1 MKAMRAGAL
10 VVCMLLWL
18 AGAVGAQTPTTGQI
32 TGVVRDQSGAVV
44 SGAAISASST
54 AGVQRETTSDEAGNF
69 AFSLLPPGSYRLE
82 VTKSGFSPVTA
93 EAVTVR
99 ITQTTGLEINLEVAV
114 QKAIV
119 EVRAEQA
126 DSAAHGTVIQQ
137 EQIRQLPLPTR
148 NFQQLLTLT
157 AGTSGPV
164 QNSSELGRGA
174 APIYVN
180 GNRATSNS
188 VIINGADA
196 NSIGTGS
203 LPNLAI
209 PATDTLQEFI
219 VQTSQYDASQ
229 GRVSGGVV
237 AAVTKSGT
245 NDFHGNVYEFFRN
258 TVLNANNYFLNRAG
272 ISLPPYQRN
281 QFGGTLGGPVLK
293 DKLWFFV
300 SYQGSR
306 EVNGTSL
313 LNSIGTVF
321 VPQNLTNDRS
331 DAGVDALA
339 ASYGLAPCA
348 TPPVTL
354 TFPPCFHPMAKFLL
368 QAKLPNGAYVIPS
381 APNPVPV
388 TFGQIPLPEATPVV
402 AISRFTENQYN
413 TNLDFQVS
421 QANRLSGKFFE
432 ADNPELQGLYNLF
445 GLTNALP
452 APGFGGTADLNQ
464 RVLAVD
470 DLHVFSP
477 KLVNDARFGLSI
489 ITTSSAPQEPF
500 TAAQLGVSNP
510 LGGLFPGMPEISVA
524 NYFDVGANPFSD
536 NNADEKTYTVGDTV
550 SWQKGGHSMKI
561 GTEYKHHS
569 LDLAFNL
576 YTRGQMFFLG
586 LAPPPSPFAGNGF
599 FDFLGGLYDLSG
611 LTIMGSG
618 VNNRDLSAHD
628 WAGFFND
635 DWRLPNRVT
644 LTLGLR
650 YDFFGPFTDADGRL
664 VGIDPQRITTAAIP
678 GFPAGNNVAI
688 TGGFVQAANAKN
700 PLPGIPEIRSSLVSP
715 NNTNFAPRFGFAWEA
730 VPNRMVVRGGY
741 GIYFDRAN
749 ARLINNQVLNFPYY
763 TLAQTLE
770 TPIATPFVDVPQPSA
785 FPLTFNN
792 PAVFPFGGPPAL
804 LPQAPSPLSPTGVAV
819 VSANGIYPDIHNFRT
834 PYTQQFSLG
843 TQYLFANSWTFD
855 LSYVGALGRRLYRLM
870 DLNQAFAP
878 VAFEP
883 GPLSPGLSSLAVQGF
898 GVHLMQSSAVSNYN
912 SMQASVT
919 KRMSHGLQ
927 FLAAYTYSHWLDEYS
942 GDPTGTSDVTVV
954 PGNQMTLN
962 NYASSDFDR
971 RHRFVFSGI
980 YDLPGYKGS
989 SALLKQVAS
998 GWELASVITLQAGT
1012 PFSVLTNATA
1022 FVQARA
1028 DSVAGCDE
1036 SRSGDVSSRLN
1047 EYFNVNCFTPASA
1060 IGDFGTSGRN
1070 ILRGPNQKNADIS
1083 IVKFFPIGG
1092 ERQVEFRSEFFNA
1105 FNTVSFANPVNI
1117 LASANVGQIV
1127 TTTTGSRVIQFAL
1140 KFNF

>member
-1 MKAMRAGAL
+1 MKPVRAAAYVL
-10 VVCMLLWL
+10 CVLLWL
-18 AGAVGAQTPTTGQI
+18 ASAVGAQTTTTGQI
-32 TGVVRDQSGAVV
+32 AGVVRDPSGAVV
-44 SGAAISASST
+44 GGAAISVSSA
-54 AGVQRETTSDEAGNF
+54 AGVVRSTVSDESGLF
-69 AFSLLPPGSYRLE
+69 ALSILPPGSYHLT
-82 VTKSGFSPVTA
+82 VKKTGFAEATA
-93 EAVTVR
+93 DAVTVR
-99 ITQTTGLEINLEVAV
+99 ITETTGLEINLEVAV
-114 QKAIV
+114 QKAVV
-119 EVRAEQA
+119 EVRSEEAET
-126 DSAAHGTVIQQ
+126 AAHGSVIQQ

-148 NFQQLLTLT
+148 NFQQLLALT
-157 AGTSGPV
+157 PGTSGPV

-245 NDFHGNVYEFFRN
+245 NQFHGNVYEFFRN
-258 TVLNANNYFLNRAG
+258 TVLNANNYFLNRAD
-272 ISLPPYQRN
+272 ISRPPYQRN
-281 QFGGTLGGPVLK
+281 QFGGTLGGPILK
-293 DKLWFFV
+293 DKLWFFI

-331 DAGVDALA
+331 DAGVNALA
-339 ASYGLAPCA
+339 AAYGLASCA

-354 TFPPCFHPMAKFLL
+354 TFPPCFDPTAKFLL

-381 APNPVPV
+381 APNPTAVGIGKV
-388 TFGQIPLPEATPVV
+388 PLPEATPVV
-402 AISRFTENQYN
+402 GISRFTENQYN
-413 TNLDFQVS
+413 TNLDYQIS

-432 ADNPELQGLYNLF
+432 ADNPELQALYNLF

-452 APGFGGTADLNQ
+452 VPGFGGTADLNQ
-464 RVLAVD
+464 RVVAVD
-470 DLHVFSP
+470 DTHVFSP
-477 KLVNDARFGLSI
+477 SVVNDARFGLSI

-500 TAAQLGVSNP
+500 SATQVGIASP

-524 NYFDVGANPFSD
+524 NYFDLGANPFSD
-536 NNADEKTYTVGDTV
+536 NNADEKTYTALDTV
-550 SWQKGGHSMKI
+550 SWQKGRHSMKF
-561 GTEYKHHS
+561 GVEYKHH
-569 LDLAFNL
+569 DVAAAFNL
-576 YTRGQMFFLG
+576 YTRGQIFFLG

-599 FDFLGGLYDLSG
+599 FDFLGGLYDLTG

-618 VNNRDLSAHD
+618 VNNRDISAHD
-628 WAGFFND
+628 WAGYYNND
-635 DWRLPNRVT
+635 WHATDRLT
-644 LTLGLR
+644 LTMGLR
-650 YDFFGPFTDADGRL
+650 YDFFGPFTDADGRF
-664 VGIDPQRITTAAIP
+664 VGIDQQRITTAAIP
-678 GFPAGNNVAI
+678 GFPVGNNVAI
-688 TGGFVQAANAKN
+688 TGGFVQANNAKN
-700 PLPGIPEIRSSLVSP
+700 PLPGIPEVRPSLVAP
-715 NNTNFAPRFGFAWEA
+715 NYKNFAPRFGFAWEA
-730 VPNRMVVRGGY
+730 VPNRMLVRGGY

-749 ARLINNQVLNFPYY
+749 SRLLNNQILNFPYY

-819 VSANGIYPDIHNFRT
+819 VSANGIFPDIHNFRT

-843 TQYLFANSWTFD
+843 TQYSFANSWTFD
-855 LSYVGALGRRLYRLM
+855 LNYVGALGRRLYRLM

-898 GVHLMQSSAVSNYN
+898 GVHLMQSSSVSSYN
-912 SMQASVT
+912 SLQASVT

-954 PGNQMTLN
+954 PGNQAILK

-989 SALLKQVAS
+989 SGLLRQAAS

-1028 DSVAGCDE
+1028 NSVAGCDA
-1036 SRSGDVSSRLN
+1036 SRSRGVQARLN
-1047 EYFNVNCFTPASA
+1047 EYFNVNCFTPATA
-1060 IGDFGTSGRN
+1060 VGDFGTSGRN
-1070 ILRGPNQKNADIS
+1070 ILRGPDQKNVDIS
-1083 IVKFFPIGG
+1083 IVKFFPIG
-1092 ERQVEFRSEFFNA
+1092 ERQLEFRSEFFNA
-1105 FNTVSFANPVNI
+1105 FNSVSFANPVNI
-1117 LASANVGQIV
+1117 LASENVGQIV
-1127 TTTTGSRVIQFAL
+1127 TTTTGPRVIQFAL

>member
-1 MKAMRAGAL
+1 MRPVKATAL
-10 VVCMLLWL
+10 LVLCLFLQL
-18 AGAVGAQTPTTGQI
+18 AGVASAQTTTTGQI
-32 TGVVRDQSGAVV
+32 TGVVRDPSGAVV
-44 SGAAISASST
+44 SEATITVSSA
-54 AGVQRETTSDEAGNF
+54 AGVERSTVSDESGHF
-69 AFSLLPPGSYRLE
+69 ALSLLPPGSYHLT
-82 VTKSGFSPVTA
+82 VKKPGFAETTA
-93 EAVTVR
+93 DAVTVR
-99 ITQTTGLEINLEVAV
+99 ITETTGLEINLAVAV
-114 QKAIV
+114 QKAVV
-119 EVRAEQA
+119 EVRSEEAET
-126 DSAAHGTVIQQ
+126 AAHGSVIQQ

-148 NFQQLLTLT
+148 NFQQLLALT
-157 AGTSGPV
+157 PGTSGPV

-188 VIINGADA
+188 VVINGADA

-245 NDFHGNVYEFFRN
+245 NEFHGNVYEFFRN

-272 ISLPPYQRN
+272 IPRPPYQRN
-281 QFGGTLGGPVLK
+281 QFGGTLGGPIKK
-293 DKLWFFV
+293 DKVWFFI

-313 LNSIGTVF
+313 LNSVGTVF

-331 DAGVDALA
+331 DAGVNALA

-354 TFPPCFHPMAKFLL
+354 TFPPCFDPTAKFLL

-381 APNPVPV
+381 APHPLAAGI
-388 TFGQIPLPEATPVV
+388 GQVPLPEATPVV

-413 TNLDFQVS
+413 TNLDFQIS

-432 ADNPELQGLYNLF
+432 ADNPELQGLFNLF

-452 APGFGGTADLNQ
+452 TPGFGGTADLNQ

-470 DLHVFSP
+470 DVHVFSQR
-477 KLVNDARFGLSI
+477 LLNDARFGLSI

-500 TAAQLGVSNP
+500 SAAQVGIASP

-524 NYFDVGANPFSD
+524 NYFDLGANPFSD
-536 NNADEKTYTVGDTV
+536 NNADEKTYTALDTV
-550 SWQKGGHSMKI
+550 SWQKGRHSMKF
-561 GTEYKHHS
+561 GVEYKHH
-569 LDLAFNL
+569 DVAAAFNL
-576 YTRGQMFFLG
+576 YTRGQIFFLG

-599 FDFLGGLYDLSG
+599 FDFLGGLYDLTG

-618 VNNRDLSAHD
+618 VNNRDISAHD
-628 WAGFFND
+628 WAGYYND
-635 DWRLPNRVT
+635 DWRATERLT

-650 YDFFGPFTDADGRL
+650 YDFFGPFTDADGRF
-664 VGIDPQRITTAAIP
+664 VGIDQQRITTAAIP
-678 GFPAGNNVAI
+678 GFPVGNNVAI

-700 PLPGIPEIRSSLVSP
+700 PLPGIPEVRSSLVSP
-715 NNTNFAPRFGFAWEA
+715 NYKNFAPRFGFAWEA
-730 VPNRMVVRGGY
+730 VPNRVLVRGGY

-749 ARLINNQVLNFPYY
+749 SRLLNNQILNFPYY

-819 VSANGIYPDIHNFRT
+819 VSANGIFPDIHNFHT

-843 TQYLFANSWTFD
+843 TQYSFANSWTFD

-878 VAFEP
+878 VPFEP

-898 GVHLMQSSAVSNYN
+898 GVHLMQSSSVSSYN

-954 PGNQMTLN
+954 PGNQAILK

-989 SALLKQVAS
+989 SGLLQQVAS
-998 GWELASVITLQAGT
+998 GWQLASVITLQAGI

-1028 DSVAGCDE
+1028 NSVAGCDA
-1036 SRSGDVSSRLN
+1036 SRSGGVQARLN
-1047 EYFNVNCFTPASA
+1047 EYFNVNCFTPATA
-1060 IGDFGTSGRN
+1060 VGDFGTSGRN
-1070 ILRGPNQKNADIS
+1070 ILRGPDQKNADIS
-1083 IVKFFPIGG
+1083 IVKFFPIG
-1092 ERQVEFRSEFFNA
+1092 ERQLEFRSEFFNA
-1105 FNTVSFANPVNI
+1105 FNSVSFANPVNI
-1117 LASANVGQIV
+1117 LASENVGQIV